1 MDRNRHEKVK
11 FKESMRSALTE
22 LILKNGGRTGL
33 EPVLT
38 FIENYFGKLLQE
50 SGLHF
55 LGAQMHLKSAVTSTI
70 SR

>member
-1 MDRNRHEKVK
+1 MSIRN
-11 FKESMRSALTE
+11 SLTSSE
-22 LILKNGGRTGL
+22 TKNGGGTGL